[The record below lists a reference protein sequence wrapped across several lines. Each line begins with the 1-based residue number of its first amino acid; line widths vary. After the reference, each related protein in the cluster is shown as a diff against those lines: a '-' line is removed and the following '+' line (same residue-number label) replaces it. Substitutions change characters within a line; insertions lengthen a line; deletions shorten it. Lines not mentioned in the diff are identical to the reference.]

1 MNLREVQ
8 KIIKTKTDNLFQD
21 YKGKILIGGNIT
33 HTKKTDK
40 GKNIIFQSLLSYNH
54 FPVNCNLQVENNI
67 ITFHYQNAF
76 SDNDEKNFIPVFT
89 IDYLKPNSNNR
100 FEINNLDDIDVW
112 MNFLKES
119 LENKEEIFIKFSNL
133 DNLQEII
140 NKNILSNNGKEVL
153 SIHEYEIINGL
164 IASKILEKPYFED
177 IYKKYIR
184 IAEQND
190 YPERTVKNVK
200 TIYNY
205 LKNLKNE

>member
-1 MNLREVQ
+1 MV
-8 KIIKTKTDNLFQD
+8 
-21 YKGKILIGGNIT
+21 ILLIQ
-33 HTKKTDK
+33 KKTDK

-119 LENKEEIFIKFSNL
+119 LENKEEIFIKFSTPVI
-133 DNLQEII
+133 QPPIPGHVV
-140 NKNILSNNGKEVL
+140 STP
-153 SIHEYEIINGL
+153 S
-164 IASKILEKPYFED
+164 A
-177 IYKKYIR
+177 
-184 IAEQND
+184 
-190 YPERTVKNVK
+190 
-200 TIYNY
+200 
-205 LKNLKNE
+205 

>member
-1 MNLREVQ
+1 M
-8 KIIKTKTDNLFQD
+8 
-21 YKGKILIGGNIT
+21 
-33 HTKKTDK
+33 
-40 GKNIIFQSLLSYNH
+40 
-54 FPVNCNLQVENNI
+54 ENNI